1 MGHLSPSAI
10 SCWVGPEASFDASV
24 TRVLFK
30 DEEDRQ
36 KLQEMGFE
44 ANWST
49 TIDQL
54 GELAAQ
60 YGSVILT
67 SET

>member
-1 MGHLSPSAI
+1 MP
-10 SCWVGPEASFDASV
+10 PEPFRNLLLGWPRSIIGASV

-30 DEEDRQ
+30 DEEERQ

-44 ANWST
+44 ADWST

-54 GELAAQ
+54 GDPAAQ
-60 YGSVILT
+60 YGPVILT